1 MKFSIIDIETTGF
14 STRNDRIVELSV
26 LVINEN
32 GKTLDSLNTLVSPER
47 AMGATAVHGIT
58 SEMVLEAPKFREIAL
73 PLVKMIDDTQVV
85 AHNAVFDVGFLK
97 SELNRALNI
106 EPNIIPLCT
115 LQMARRLV
123 PDLPGLKLPM
133 LCDFFDIPI
142 KNAHSAYHDCTAT
155 KDLFLQL
162 MQLYEQQNGPRTFSD
177 HLYRANE
184 FSKIFH
190 FFQHPIEKT
199 KVLSREEAAVW
210 TKKAKGR
217 LHEIVQRLPDNIPQQ
232 AINVQE
238 YVNILERALSDRII
252 TSEESEALF
261 NVADELGISRSQV
274 AEIHQCYLSKL
285 VRIYLLDGHL
295 SQSEISDLENV
306 ATLLN
311 LENKLEWVIGLEK
324 SMLPQK
330 QESKASDCT
339 GKSVCFTGELCS
351 NINGRPVTR
360 ELAHEIALS
369 KGMVVKNGVSA
380 KLHYLVMA
388 DPYSQS
394 NKAKR
399 ARELNIP
406 LLSEPMFWNLI
417 GVRID

>member
-1 MKFSIIDIETTGF
+1 M
-14 STRNDRIVELSV
+14 
-26 LVINEN
+26 
-32 GKTLDSLNTLVSPER
+32 
-47 AMGATAVHGIT
+47 
-58 SEMVLEAPKFREIAL
+58 
-73 PLVKMIDDTQVV
+73 
-85 AHNAVFDVGFLK
+85 
-97 SELNRALNI
+97 
-106 EPNIIPLCT
+106 
-115 LQMARRLV
+115 
-123 PDLPGLKLPM
+123 
-133 LCDFFDIPI
+133 
-142 KNAHSAYHDCTAT
+142 
-155 KDLFLQL
+155 
-162 MQLYEQQNGPRTFSD
+162 
-177 HLYRANE
+177 
-184 FSKIFH
+184 
-190 FFQHPIEKT
+190 
-199 KVLSREEAAVW
+199 VLSRDEASVW

-217 LHEIVQRLPDNIPQQ
+217 LQEIVQKLPDNIPQQ

-238 YVNILERALSDRII
+238 YVNVLERALSDRII

-324 SMLPQK
+324 SMLPQM
-330 QESKASDCT
+330 QESKAPDCT

-351 NINGRPVTR
+351 NINGRPITR

-388 DPYSQS
+388 DPHSQS